1 MKKSPYAMTPE
12 LRKLIL
18 GKGEIKP
25 TSVIMAD
32 PKQFWKNV
40 AKIAKAA
47 RKNPNDPFISP

>member
-12 LRKLIL
+12 LGKLIP

-47 RKNPNDPFISP
+47 RKNPNDPFITP

>member
-1 MKKSPYAMTPE
+1 MKKSPYAMTPA

-32 PKQFWKNV
+32 PKQFWKDV
-40 AKIAKAA
+40 AEIAKAA
-47 RKNPNDPFISP
+47 RKNPNDPFLSP